1 MRNLNSLLVML
12 VLVLVFVGCEKDNDP
27 PSNSELIV
35 GKDWKITNY
44 LVTENTSPP
53 YDLFTTPSV
62 TNCTRDDI
70 YKFSSDGKYM
80 IDEGATRCYQNDP
93 QIYQEGTW
101 VIADNILKWTYPYQ
115 RGHFTET
122 YTILE
127 LTPKQMVLE
136 RTFTEQGYNY
146 VLKITYVPQ

>member
-1 MRNLNSLLVML
+1 MKNFTPLLCVIMLLV
-12 VLVLVFVGCEKDNDP
+12 FAGCEKDNDP
-27 PSNSELIV
+27 PGSAELIV

-44 LVTENTSPP
+44 FVSENSSTPF
-53 YDLFTTPSV
+53 DLFTTPNI

-70 YKFSSDGKYM
+70 YKFSSDGKYI
-80 IDEGATRCYQNDP
+80 IDEGTTRCYQNDP

-127 LTPKQMVLE
+127 LTAQKMVLE
-136 RTFTEQGYNY
+136 RTFTEQGATYL
-146 VLKITYVPQ
+146 LKITYAPQ

>member
-1 MRNLNSLLVML
+1 MRNFNPLFLLVVTML
-12 VLVLVFVGCEKDNDP
+12 VFAGCQKDDDP

-35 GKDWKITNY
+35 GKNWTITNY
-44 LVTENTSPP
+44 LVSENSSPP
-53 YDLFTTPSV
+53 FDLFTTPGI
-62 TNCTRDDI
+62 TNCTKDDI
-70 YKFSSDGKYM
+70 YKFSTDGKYI

-101 VIADNILKWTYPYQ
+101 VISDNILKWTYPYQ

-127 LTPKQMVLE
+127 LTQNQMVLE
-136 RTFTEQGYNY
+136 RTFTEQGYDY
-146 VLKITYVPQ
+146 VLKITYAPQ